1 MKEGVIQDYYSAI
14 GIIKIIL
21 PFLIIIEILKYFNLI
36 IEISIVVYPLTSLLN
51 LPALPFCLY
60 GIWQPQNII
69 EPNGSTP
76 TTIGFF
82 IQCCFKYLDPPNK

>member
-51 LPALPFCLY
+51 LPVEFGMVLLLGLLTGVY
-60 GIWQPQNII
+60 GGVSSLVKFYQVCY
-69 EPNGSTP
+69 EVLL
-76 TTIGFF
+76 
-82 IQCCFKYLDPPNK
+82 K